1 MRSRVCDVSGGERYV
16 PLESRFDAD
25 AGREACAFGCVDVG
39 TLPCF
44 LVCVHFVDFF
54 FVDLSLFVRNV
65 TSKLRHSSLRVSRA
79 HRGARR

>member
-1 MRSRVCDVSGGERYV
+1 M

-54 FVDLSLFVRNV
+54 FCRSVAFCPQRHLKATTLLASRVPR
-65 TSKLRHSSLRVSRA
+65 TSWRAEMKVSEASDRA
-79 HRGARR
+79 